1 MRRTWKVS
9 LLALSTAL
17 VLAACNGDET
27 NGADDESAAE
37 DTVAEATEAET
48 ASDPDGL
55 DYDITFIIYAGP
67 EVEFFVPVVNG
78 AEEAAEQFGV
88 SLNVQYAEEDNTQQ
102 NNLIESAI
110 ATGSDGIAVS
120 IQDNDAFTDTICEA
134 RDAGIPVV
142 SFNVDASEGPV
153 LDCRM
158 AFMGQDFV
166 ETGYIIGQRMIE
178 EHGIGE
184 GDLVFAPVEAP
195 EAVYAVQRYEG
206 LQRALEEVGAESELV
221 GTGFNLADVQTTIV
235 QYLLGQPDTAA
246 IVALGSAPLTVAP
259 AAVSEAGVDIPIGG
273 FDLTDEIISSI
284 QDGTITATVDQQ
296 PFSQGYYAVA
306 QLVLNLEYGLFPSN
320 MNTGGTGLVDETN
333 VDIVAE
339 LVGEIR

>member
-1 MRRTWKVS
+1 MRKLWRTG
-9 LLALSTAL
+9 LLAVSAAL
-17 VLAACNGDET
+17 VLAACNGDDSNNEDDSATNET
-27 NGADDESAAE
+27 GEETTETTGAGNS
-37 DTVAEATEAET
+37 
-48 ASDPDGL
+48 PGL

-78 AEEAAEQFGV
+78 AEEAAEQFGIN
-88 SLNVQYAEEDNTQQ
+88 LNVQYAEEDNTQQ

-110 ATGSDGIAVS
+110 ASGADAIAVS
-120 IQDNDAFTDTICEA
+120 IQDNDAFTNTICDA

-259 AAVSEAGVDIPIGG
+259 AAIDEAGIDLPIGG
-273 FDLTDEIISSI
+273 FDLTDEIIASI

-296 PFSQGYYAVA
+296 PFSQGYFAVT

-320 MNTGGTGLVDETN
+320 MNTGGTGLVDDTN